1 MARRLSDMEW
11 ATFLAQVNVSALGFP
26 PWGGV
31 VEWEGMDVL
40 VYVGPSG
47 EVFTTDISDD
57 PQFLAQYQSSQYKT
71 YDANSGV
78 WWYNLPQQL
87 LTTTINDAIA
97 AGQVIQ
103 STVNAITSAAGQAAG
118 GLIAPIVQPLTP
130 VLIGVGVLLALIYLP
145 RR

>member
-11 ATFLAQVNVSALGFP
+11 ATFLSQVNVPALGLP

-31 VEWEGMDVL
+31 VEWQGMEVL
-40 VYVGPSG
+40 VYIGPSG
-47 EVFTTDISDD
+47 EVFTTDISDN
-57 PQFLAQYQSSQYKT
+57 PQLLAEYQSSQYRIF
-71 YDANSGV
+71 DPNSQV

-97 AGQVIQ
+97 AGQVVQ
-103 STVNAITSAAGQAAG
+103 STITLITTTAGQAAG
-118 GLIAPIVQPLTP
+118 NIIKPIVEPLTP
-130 VLIGVGVLLALIYLP
+130 VLIGVGLLLALMYLP